1 MPGFDCSAYLCVR
14 ATQVLLACCLYLML
28 SISSAVC
35 EDDLSSL
42 ELYNGAGTEILSGSR
57 SPRPASQTAENITVV
72 TAEDILAINAHTLAD
87 ILTYV
92 TGVQLEMTRTP
103 GTPVTLEV
111 QGSNFNHVLVLLDSV
126 PINNLADNFPDISSI
141 PVQLIE
147 RVEIVKGAA
156 SSSWGNAL
164 GGVINV
170 ITKFPDAERT
180 VGGMVSASYGQ
191 RETLDGRAELSGT
204 RDRFGYYLTG
214 GTVRSDGLL
223 SGNMSNKDNFYGKL
237 QYELPARGTL
247 TFTTAVMDGKSG
259 MFGAGADIGK
269 LDSTLVISTL
279 AAQYQLMDHLK
290 VDATLVAGKSDMT
303 LLRQGLIAPA
313 TVGTLVT
320 ESDDDRRG
328 ANVQFSWL
336 DELQRIAF
344 GIDFEHVS
352 VHLKNPIVRAELLN
366 RSADRTGIYLS
377 DTLTLGRFAVTP
389 SARFDSTG
397 SAGDHF
403 SPSFGVTYA
412 VTENSVLRAYTS
424 RGYSLTSLNRSTST
438 EKVWTSQFG
447 FETGDVPH
455 LWLKGTLFRNDT
467 WDIRANSRGVE
478 IYQRHVK
485 EGAELEAKTLPF
497 LRTSLTT
504 GYTYIRA
511 TLGDNG
517 RHLRGVP
524 KHTVQIG
531 LQYKDDSAFQAQLN
545 GRFIDWERPETG
557 RYGAIIWDLHLRKAF
572 EFSRM
577 SLEVFASLRNLF
589 NDYQYIDPVYANP
602 GRWAE
607 MGVRCSF

>member
-1 MPGFDCSAYLCVR
+1 MPGFDCSTYLCVR
-14 ATQVLLACCLYLML
+14 ATRVLLACCLYLML

-42 ELYNGAGTEILSGSR
+42 ELYNGAETEILSGSR

-72 TAEDILAINAHTLAD
+72 TSEDIAAINAHTLAD

-103 GTPVTLEV
+103 GTPVNLEV
-111 QGSNFNHVLVLLDSV
+111 QGSNFNHVLVLLDGV

-170 ITKFPDAERT
+170 ITKLPDAERT

-204 RDRFGYYLTG
+204 KERFGYYLTG

-259 MFGAGADIGK
+259 LFGAGPDMGK
-269 LDSTLVISTL
+269 MDSTLVISTL

-290 VDATLVAGKSDMT
+290 VDATLVAGKSNMT

-313 TVGTLVT
+313 TVGSLVT
-320 ESDDDRRG
+320 EVDEDRRG
-328 ANVQFSWL
+328 ANVQLSWL

-344 GIDFEHVS
+344 GIDFEHVTA
-352 VHLKNPIVRAELLN
+352 HLKNPIVRAELLN

-377 DTLTLGRFAVTP
+377 DTITLGRFAVTP

-403 SPSFGVTYA
+403 SPSLGVTYA
-412 VTENSVLRAYTS
+412 LTENSVLRAYTS
-424 RGYSLTSLNRSTST
+424 RGYSLTSLNRSTSA

-447 FETGDVPH
+447 FETGDVPY

-467 WDIRANSRGVE
+467 WDVRAGLRDGE

-485 EGAELEAKTLPF
+485 EGAEFEAKTLPF
-497 LRTSLTT
+497 FRTSLTA
-504 GYTYIRA
+504 GYTYIRG

-517 RHLRGVP
+517 PHLRGIP
-524 KHTVQIG
+524 KHTLQIG

-545 GRFIDWERPETG
+545 GRFIDWDQPETG
-557 RYGAIIWDLHLRKAF
+557 RYGAVIWDLHLRKAF
-572 EFSRM
+572 EFSRV

-589 NDYQYIDPVYANP
+589 NDYQYIDPIYANP

>member
-1 MPGFDCSAYLCVR
+1 MPGFECSTYLCVR
-14 ATQVLLACCLYLML
+14 ATQVLLACCLCLML
-28 SISSAVC
+28 AVSSAAC

-72 TAEDILAINAHTLAD
+72 TSEDIAAINAHTLAD

-103 GTPVTLEV
+103 GTPVNLEV
-111 QGSNFNHVLVLLDSV
+111 QGSNFNHVLVLLDGV
-126 PINNLADNFPDISSI
+126 PINNLADNYPDISLI

-191 RETLDGRAELSGT
+191 RETLDGRAEISGT
-204 RDRFGYYLTG
+204 KDRFGYYLTG
-214 GTVRSDGLL
+214 GTVRSDGLI

-247 TFTTAVMDGKSG
+247 TFTTAVMDGKAG
-259 MFGAGADIGK
+259 MFGAGLDIGK
-269 LDSTLVISTL
+269 LDSTLIISTL

-290 VDATLVAGKSDMT
+290 VDAKLVAGKSNLT
-303 LLRQGLIAPA
+303 LLRQGLVAPA
-313 TVGTLVT
+313 TVGTFVT
-320 ESDDDRRG
+320 ESDEDRRG
-328 ANVQFSWL
+328 GNVQLSWL

-352 VHLKNPIVRAELLN
+352 AHLNNPIIEADQQN
-366 RSADRTGIYLS
+366 FSADRTGIYLS

-424 RGYSLTSLNRSTST
+424 RGYSLTSLNRSAST
-438 EKVWTSQFG
+438 EKVWTSQLG
-447 FETGDVPH
+447 FETGDVPY

-467 WDIRANSRGVE
+467 WDVRAGSIRAP
-478 IYQRHVK
+478 IFQRHVK

-497 LRTSLTT
+497 FRTSLTT
-504 GYTYIRA
+504 GYTYIRG

-517 RHLRGVP
+517 PHLRGIP
-524 KHTVQIG
+524 KHTLQIG
-531 LQYKDDSAFQAQLN
+531 LQYKDESAFQAQLN
-545 GRFIDWERPETG
+545 GRFVQWEQAESG
-557 RYGAIIWDLHLRKAF
+557 RFGAVIWDLHLRKTL
-572 EFSRM
+572 EFSRI
-577 SLEVFASLRNLF
+577 SLEIFASLRNLF